1 MPFRETNVMDERIKF
16 IAELRQGELSMS
28 QLCRKY
34 GISRDIGYKWKAR
47 YEAQGPMGLVDRS
60 RAPLSHPNATSRMV
74 EEAIV
79 ALRRKH
85 PTWGPKK
92 LRPTLKK
99 RAPQIEWPHEST
111 MGVIIHRRGLAGRPR
126 RRRHAPPQASPLTPC
141 QEANDVWAID
151 FKGWFR
157 TSDGE
162 RCDPLSMSD
171 LATRYVLRLQTVE
184 HTDTDHVWSIIE
196 AAFREY
202 GLPAVMRS
210 DNGPPFAST
219 GVGGLSQLSIR
230 LIKAGVRPERIAPGK
245 PTQNGRHERLHRTLK
260 QETADPPAPTLR
272 LQQKRFSA
280 FQKMFNE
287 ERPHEALGFVT
298 PASIYRS
305 SRQDFSGRLRSPEY
319 PAHHIVRRVRR
330 NGDIRWNGG
339 TLFLSTALIGEPVG
353 IEETESG
360 LMAVRY
366 GPILLAHLDGT
377 KLIRLKR
384 GARPPLEI

>member
-305 SRQDFSGRLRSPEY
+305 SRQSFSGRLRSPEY